1 MYNNGTIK
9 EQEIKNNF
17 LSWNK
22 KAFLKNQTL
31 NFLFFIWVQL
41 INNVVAVSGEQLKDL
56 ASHIHVSVRQEV
68 RQKQQGE
75 AWLKRMQADL

>member
-31 NFLFFIWVQL
+31 NFLFFIWV
-41 INNVVAVSGEQLKDL
+41 
-56 ASHIHVSVRQEV
+56 
-68 RQKQQGE
+68 
-75 AWLKRMQADL
+75 